1 MTNTKCCSFF
11 CDLVKRG
18 IILPFW
24 AGDWLINME
33 FIYNVFK
40 LDGSHQFFIAIY
52 SKFIMNKYTCLSKE
66 LLSVGQSL
74 GSIGI
79 LEMVWKSQ
87 DALKVI
93 DFLTDKGY

>member
-1 MTNTKCCSFF
+1 
-11 CDLVKRG
+11 
-18 IILPFW
+18 
-24 AGDWLINME
+24 
-33 FIYNVFK
+33 
-40 LDGSHQFFIAIY
+40 
-52 SKFIMNKYTCLSKE
+52 MNKYTCLSKE